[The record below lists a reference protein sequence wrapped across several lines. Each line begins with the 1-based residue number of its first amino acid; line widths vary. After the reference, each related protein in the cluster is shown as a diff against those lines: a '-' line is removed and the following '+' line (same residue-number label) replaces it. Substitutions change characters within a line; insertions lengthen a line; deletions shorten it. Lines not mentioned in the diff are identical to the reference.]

1 MSTPHALGLGPRPHQ
16 RGSGVVG
23 KTGTV
28 TSRGFRRSRV
38 PSSGGGGAQRGSS
51 EVAFGQRPTG
61 RGAAGWRLWRG
72 PRLWSWRARSGEVTH
87 GVGPRQG
94 RCVLAPGRRERP
106 LGDAVGVRK
115 LWGKQDWRVPVRCSW
130 GGREGRRERQ
140 VPGLQPCGP
149 AAEDR
154 GQGGQTWLKVVRGL
168 FRGVAKYLH
177 SHAHT
182 QGRGKQLED

>member
-1 MSTPHALGLGPRPHQ
+1 MEAVARTSALVLEGSQRRSDTWSRPQ
-16 RGSGVVG
+16 
-23 KTGTV
+23 TGTV
-28 TSRGFRRSRV
+28 CFGPRMAGEAVGGRR
-38 PSSGGGGAQRGSS
+38 RGS
-51 EVAFGQRPTG
+51 E
-61 RGAAGWRLWRG
+61 
-72 PRLWSWRARSGEVTH
+72 
-87 GVGPRQG
+87 
-94 RCVLAPGRRERP
+94 
-106 LGDAVGVRK
+106 AVGQAG
-115 LWGKQDWRVPVRCSW
+115 LAGA
-130 GGREGRRERQ
+130 GEMLMGRQRRRERQ

>member
-61 RGAAGWRLWRG
+61 RGAAGWRPWRG
-72 PRLWSWRARSGEVTH
+72 PLLWSWRARSGEVTH

-94 RCVLAPGRRERP
+94 RCVLAPGWRERP

-115 LWGKQDWRVPVRCSW
+115 LWGKQDWRAPVRCSW

-168 FRGVAKYLH
+168 FR
-177 SHAHT
+177 
-182 QGRGKQLED
+182 